1 MVNVWS
7 LVTKET
13 LFGKGLRISQTI
25 HRHSRTPCRP
35 GAFVPDWQGVLSQN
49 LSAGADNLRVMI
61 TEILDGALLRL
72 IIHVDETEARAV
84 ALGPLKVVQDAPM
97 LIN

>member
-13 LFGKGLRISQTI
+13 LFGKGLLISQTI
-25 HRHSRTPCRP
+25 HRHSKTPCRP
-35 GAFVPDWQGVLSQN
+35 GAFAPDWQGVLSQN

-61 TEILDGALLRL
+61 TGILDGAQ
-72 IIHVDETEARAV
+72 
-84 ALGPLKVVQDAPM
+84 K
-97 LIN
+97 